1 MDILTIRNTSNIEI
15 HRQLFGLTTSESRVI
30 LLYAGQ
36 EDSKSIF
43 RIASSLGLTTASY
56 MWIVTQSTVGTQL
69 DRPASSEFHPGILG
83 IYLNSTYTRLLDE
96 IENAVY
102 IFGHGLDSFVHSWQ
116 SKHSPSL
123 QRNKRIDLPWNRV
136 SSRDRKVDAKAAS
149 ASGEARPPAFSSPSL
164 VPSINCNSST
174 RWHEGGLLFR

>member
-1 MDILTIRNTSNIEI
+1 MTIRNTSNIEI

-43 RIASSLGLTTASY
+43 KIASSLGLTTASY

-69 DRPASSEFHPGILG
+69 DRVASSEFHPGILG
-83 IYLNSTYTRLLDE
+83 IYLNTTYTRLLDE
-96 IENAVY
+96 IEKAVY
-102 IFGHGLDSFVHSWQ
+102 IFGHGLDSFVN
-116 SKHSPSL
+116 SL
-123 QRNKRIDLPWNRV
+123 QEKASLPQRNKRIDLPWNRG
-136 SSRDRKVDAKAAS
+136 SSRDRKVDSKAAS
-149 ASGEARPPAFSSPSL
+149 KSVDGRAWTVSNASL
-164 VPSINCNSST
+164 VPNINCNSST